1 MQTQFSGHAG
11 IGTMPHASTL
21 HGCPRVTRTGP
32 LSRSYPRPVLCAASS
47 GSTVGKNTLLV
58 VGGTGT
64 LGRQVVRQALD
75 EGYEVRCTVRPRQ
88 TPADFLRDWGAT
100 TVQADLTDP
109 TSLPAALVGIHSV
122 IDCATARPEEST
134 MAMDWESKVALIQC
148 AQAMSIQRYV
158 FCSIVHCDRHPE
170 VPLMNIKNATEK
182 FLQQSGVDY
191 TILRLCGFMQA
202 LVASYAIPVLEDRAV
217 WGTKDDT
224 RTAYMDTQDI
234 ARLVLA
240 SLRTPEAVN
249 KTLDIAGPQAYTT
262 QEIIG
267 ICERLA
273 DTDAKTRNIPV
284 WLLKG
289 TRSIL
294 RSLQWAGDAAD
305 RLAFAEVLA
314 GNENFSA
321 PMHDTYRLL
330 GVEPGSV
337 TTVEAYLK
345 DYFTSISKK
354 LKEVGGGSSRQD
366 FYV

>member
-1 MQTQFSGHAG
+1 M
-11 IGTMPHASTL
+11 
-21 HGCPRVTRTGP
+21 
-32 LSRSYPRPVLCAASS
+32 
-47 GSTVGKNTLLV
+47 
-58 VGGTGT
+58 
-64 LGRQVVRQALD
+64 
-75 EGYEVRCTVRPRQ
+75 
-88 TPADFLRDWGAT
+88 
-100 TVQADLTDP
+100 
-109 TSLPAALVGIHSV
+109 
-122 IDCATARPEEST
+122 
-134 MAMDWESKVALIQC
+134 
-148 AQAMSIQRYV
+148 
-158 FCSIVHCDRHPE
+158 
-170 VPLMNIKNATEK
+170 
-182 FLQQSGVDY
+182 
-191 TILRLCGFMQA
+191 
-202 LVASYAIPVLEDRAV
+202 
-217 WGTKDDT
+217 
-224 RTAYMDTQDI
+224 
-234 ARLVLA
+234 
-240 SLRTPEAVN
+240 N

-345 DYFTSISKK
+345 VGRNFGERCVVERVNWVVVHMERCDVWLSEGMRGVDQIS
-354 LKEVGGGSSRQD
+354 EVTL
-366 FYV
+366 